1 MSNRRKST
9 GGFTTVY
16 TLTKE
21 RTALALLAYL
31 WQQQKINDDQLRQ
44 LANGEE
50 VEVRLTNAQATEYPV
65 VAYQSKTGKGRI
77 VSEDTLQEILDT
89 NLVDRDNFTRVA
101 VWNDE
106 DGTPLAKDATEEFF
120 DSISHV
126 ERIFADPTP
135 SAPQPDT
142 PAPTPTKDLDTQVLE
157 FLEGLTP
164 DQRNAWLTK
173 VTAVIQAMNDQPSTG
188 NAMDDWLKAHAKK

>member
-16 TLTKE
+16 TLTKS
-21 RTALALLAYL
+21 TALSHLSYL

-77 VSEDTLQEILDT
+77 VSEDTLQEMLDT

-126 ERIFADPTP
+126 ESIFADPAP

-142 PAPTPTKDLDTQVLE
+142 PASTPAKDLDTQVLE
-157 FLEGLTP
+157 FLEGLRP

-173 VTAVIQAMNDQPSTG
+173 VTAVIQAMNEQPSTG

>member
-9 GGFTTVY
+9 GGFTTAY

-77 VSEDTLQEILDT
+77 VSEDTLQEMLDT

-106 DGTPLAKDATEEFF
+106 DGTPLTKDATEEFF

-126 ERIFADPTP
+126 EGIFADPTP
-135 SAPQPDT
+135 SAPQPDA
-142 PAPTPTKDLDTQVLE
+142 PAPIPAKDLDTQVLE

>member
-77 VSEDTLQEILDT
+77 VSEDTLQEMLDT

>member
-9 GGFTTVY
+9 GGFTNVY

-21 RTALALLAYL
+21 RTALVLLAYL
-31 WQQQKINDDQLRQ
+31 WQQKKINDDHLRQ
-44 LANGEE
+44 LAKGEE

-77 VSEDTLQEILDT
+77 VSEGTLQEMLDT
-89 NLVDRDNFTRVA
+89 NLVDRENFTRVA

-106 DGTPLAKDATEEFF
+106 DATPLTKDATEEFF

-135 SAPQPDT
+135 SAPQPDAPAST
-142 PAPTPTKDLDTQVLE
+142 PAKDLDTQVLE
-157 FLEGLTP
+157 FLEGLKP

>member
-9 GGFTTVY
+9 GGFTTAY

>member
-9 GGFTTVY
+9 GGFTTAY

-31 WQQQKINDDQLRQ
+31 WQQQKVNDDQLRQ

-77 VSEDTLQEILDT
+77 VSEDTLQEMLDT

>member
-9 GGFTTVY
+9 GGFTTAY
-16 TLTKE
+16 TLTKS
-21 RTALALLAYL
+21 TALALLAYL

-77 VSEDTLQEILDT
+77 VSEDTLQEMLDT

-126 ERIFADPTP
+126 EMIFADPTP
-135 SAPQPDT
+135 SAPQPDA
-142 PAPTPTKDLDTQVLE
+142 PAPTPAKDLDTQVLE
-157 FLEGLTP
+157 FLESLKP

>member
-77 VSEDTLQEILDT
+77 VSEDTLQEMLDT

-126 ERIFADPTP
+126 EMIFADPTP
-135 SAPQPDT
+135 SAPQPDA
-142 PAPTPTKDLDTQVLE
+142 PAPTPAKDLDTQVLE